1 MLYSLIL
8 ACIISIDSL
17 GIGITYGIRNTK
29 LSAYSLMI
37 VFAISFVL
45 TYISSFLGYLL
56 ASFFPTSFSHLLG
69 CLILI
74 SMGLWII
81 FHKTDDS
88 DFDHSN
94 SIDKKEACFLGLTL
108 SMDAMSVSLGISS
121 MNINSFLFPI
131 FISFFNI
138 LFLLFGKYLAKVIQR
153 KIFLPEKFWNICA
166 GVLLIVL
173 GMMKVF

>member
-1 MLYSLIL
+1 MIYSLLL

-29 LSAYSLMI
+29 LGIHSLII

-45 TYISSFLGYLL
+45 TYISSLFGYLL
-56 ASFFPTSFSHLLG
+56 ASFLPSFFSHLLG

-81 FHKTDDS
+81 FHKAEDS

-94 SIDKKEACFLGLTL
+94 SIDTKEACFLGLTL

-121 MNINSFLFPI
+121 MDFSSYVFPI

-138 LFLLFGKYLAKVIQR
+138 LFLLLGKYFAKVMQKKVI
-153 KIFLPEKFWNICA
+153 LSEKYWNICA

-173 GMMKVF
+173 GVCKIL